1 MALAKTAV
9 VALGGNAISKE
20 GEEDNIPKQF
30 ENTNK
35 SLTSIVELI
44 KEDYNL
50 AITHGNGP
58 QVGNAI
64 LRVELAREK
73 APLLPLYICDADT
86 EGGIGFMVEQS
97 LQNAMNQ
104 EKIKREVVTIITQ
117 VVVNQDDPSIKNPT
131 KFIGQFYPKEEAEK
145 FARER

>member
-20 GEEDNIPKQF
+20 GEEDTIPKQF

-44 KEDYNL
+44 KEDYKL

-73 APLLPLYICDADT
+73 APVLPLYICVADT
-86 EGGIGFMVEQS
+86 EGGIGFMIEQS
-97 LQNAMNQ
+97 LQNILRQ
-104 EKIKREVVTIITQ
+104 EKITREVGKVTT
-117 VVVNQDDPSIKNPT
+117 
-131 KFIGQFYPKEEAEK
+131 
-145 FARER
+145 